1 MKKRNYFGKLLAIA
15 MVFAGFSLTS
25 CDENDNAIIN
35 GEVWVKPEVQLVDGG
50 AIITGSSTADINRM
64 LGRVRQQD
72 VEAAENGDQFTIN
85 IETPVLNAT
94 ADDHTLTIAAVDNG
108 DLVLNLPSNIVTEVP
123 LVIQTLG
130 VADDT
135 PSMPSTNEVEINIP
149 SGSSNIDLGINL
161 PTSTV
166 TLKGGTVNELIAKT
180 GWGTLIIE
188 SDVTVNWLNING
200 GDAVVKDGGKVLGAL
215 MDDDFD
221 VKKEGIKVDDL
232 YKNEIP
238 SGSPT
243 DDDFFY
249 VNKAKIIKKD
259 NGGRVYFNVW
269 QYSEDPKN
277 EVEIVISDGAR
288 VDTWVSNSTANYRPT
303 ITILGEGD
311 AKMMQYG
318 YIDDNDG
325 KVYTY
330 GNTLNMSGIK
340 SISNV
345 TADLTHCL
353 VWNDETEEYEE
364 LEIDEDY
371 DTYLNLPQNAKNCAF
386 YAIWSIDAEGSVI
399 NNCSLTADRISNI
412 NPACE
417 NSTFKGKN
425 ISLSDK
431 ISGNSATIKDC
442 KFEGIEDN
450 SSTSIIFPY
459 QTSDRKKFD
468 FIVSGCEFTKNVR
481 IATSFTYDELWRDKD
496 GNLVTDAYYWWVLDE
511 NGEPLD
517 QYESWNTR
525 QLSTSLDDVPQA
537 NKDNGLGNYNGYFT
551 QHSDY
556 GIWKP
561 YQYKDYTANLTFEN
575 SKYDG
580 KAFAKDTDF
589 IRSVGT
595 GVAADGNSGTMTYFI
610 IDGKKYEAVY
620 VANSDKWKLVEAE

>member
-1 MKKRNYFGKLLAIA
+1 MMKRNYFGKFLAIA
-15 MVFAGFSLTS
+15 MIFAGFSLVS

-35 GEVWVKPEVQLVDGG
+35 GQVWVKPEVKLVDGG
-50 AIITGSSTADINRM
+50 AIVTGSSTADINRM
-64 LGRVRQQD
+64 LSRVRQEIM
-72 VEAAENGDQFTIN
+72 EAADQGEKFTID
-85 IETPVLNAT
+85 IQTPVLNST
-94 ADDHTLTIAAVDNG
+94 AADNTLNIAAVTGG
-108 DLVLNLPSNIVTEVP
+108 DIVLNLPSNIVTEVP
-123 LVIQTLG
+123 LMIQALG
-130 VADDT
+130 VADDAPAA
-135 PSMPSTNEVEINIP
+135 PSDNEVEINIP

-188 SDVTVNWLNING
+188 SGVTVNWLNING
-200 GDAVVKDGGKVLGAL
+200 GNAVVKDGGKVLGAL

-259 NGGRVYFNVW
+259 NGGRVYFDVW

-311 AKMMQYG
+311 AKMMLYG
-318 YIDDNDG
+318 YKNGDG
-325 KVYTY
+325 KVYMY
-330 GNTLNMSGIK
+330 SNSLGLAGIK
-340 SISNV
+340 SVSNV

-353 VWNDETEEYEE
+353 VWNDETQEYEE
-364 LEIDEDY
+364 LEVDEDY
-371 DTYLNLPQNAKNCAF
+371 DTYVYVPQNAKDCKF
-386 YAIWSIDAEGSVI
+386 YATEYINADGIQ
-399 NNCSLTADRISNI
+399 NNCILSSNRIYAV
-412 NPACE
+412 NPKSE
-417 NSTFKGKN
+417 NTTYKGSN
-425 ISLSDK
+425 ISLSDN
-431 ISGNSATIKDC
+431 ISGNSATIKNC
-442 KFEGIEDN
+442 KFEGAEDN
-450 SSTSIIFPY
+450 STTNIIFPY

-468 FIVSGCEFTKNVR
+468 FTVSGCEFAKNVK
-481 IATSFTYDELWRDKD
+481 IATEFTYDERWMDKD
-496 GNLVTDAYYWWVLDE
+496 GNPVTDAYYWWILDE
-511 NGEPLD
+511 NGEPITTD
-517 QYESWNTR
+517 WACR
-525 QLSTSLDDVPQA
+525 QFSTSLDDVPA
-537 NKDNGLGNYNGYFT
+537 KNKENGLNSWYDGYFEE
-551 QHSDY
+551 HNDY

-561 YQYKDYTANLTFEN
+561 FQYKDYTANLTFEN

-580 KAFAKDTDF
+580 QPFTDKTDF
-589 IRSVGT
+589 IGYVGT
-595 GVAADGNSGTMTYFI
+595 GVATDGNPGTKTYFV

-620 VANSDKWKLVEAE
+620 VANTEKWRLVEAE

>member
-1 MKKRNYFGKLLAIA
+1 MKKNYFGKLLAIA
-15 MVFAGFSLTS
+15 MIFAGFSLTS

-35 GEVWVKPEVQLVDGG
+35 GEVWVKPEVQFVDGG

-64 LGRVRQQD
+64 LGRVRQQV
-72 VEAAENGDQFTIN
+72 VEAAENGDQFTID

-188 SDVTVNWLNING
+188 SGVTVNWLNING

-259 NGGRVYFNVW
+259 NGGRVYFDVW

-311 AKMMQYG
+311 AKMMLYG
-318 YIDDNDG
+318 YKNGDG
-325 KVYTY
+325 KVYMY
-330 GNTLNMSGIK
+330 SNTLGLAGIK
-340 SISNV
+340 SVSNV

-353 VWNDETEEYEE
+353 VWNDETQKYEE
-364 LEIDEDY
+364 LEVDEDY
-371 DTYLNLPQNAKNCAF
+371 DTYINLPQNAKDCAF
-386 YAIWSIDAEGSVI
+386 ICSYSINAEGVQ
-399 NNCSLTADRISNI
+399 NNCSLEASNI
-412 NPACE
+412 YNIDPKSE
-417 NSTFKGKN
+417 STTFKGN
-425 ISLSDK
+425 SIRFSNNL
-431 ISGNSATIKDC
+431 SGNSATIKNC
-442 KFEGIEDN
+442 KFEGTKENNTTQIV
-450 SSTSIIFPY
+450 FPY

-468 FIVSGCEFTKNVR
+468 FIVSGCEFSKNVR
-481 IATSFTYDELWRDKD
+481 IGTSFVYDERWYDKD
-496 GNLVTDAYYWWVLDE
+496 GNPVTDAYYWWILDE
-511 NGEPLD
+511 NGDPITTD
-517 QYESWNTR
+517 WACR
-525 QLSTSLDDVPQA
+525 QFSTSLDDVPQA
-537 NKDNGLGNYNGYFT
+537 NKDNGLNSWYDGYFEE
-551 QHSDY
+551 HDDY

-561 YQYKDYTANLTFEN
+561 LQYKDYTANLTFEN

-580 KAFAKDTDF
+580 KAFTDKTDF
-589 IRSVGT
+589 IDYVGT
-595 GVAADGNSGTMTYFI
+595 GVATDGNPGTMTYFF

-620 VANSDKWKLVEAE
+620 VANTEKWKLVEAD

>member
-1 MKKRNYFGKLLAIA
+1 MKKRNYFGKFLAIA

-64 LGRVRQQD
+64 LGRVRQQ
-72 VEAAENGDQFTIN
+72 VMEAAENGDQFTIN
-85 IETPVLNAT
+85 IETPVLNST
-94 ADDHTLTIAAVDNG
+94 ADDHTLTIAAADNG

-123 LVIQTLG
+123 LVIQALG

-135 PSMPSTNEVEINIP
+135 PSAPSTNEVEINIP
-149 SGSSNIDLGINL
+149 SSSSNIDLGINL

-166 TLKGGTVNELIAKT
+166 TLNGGTINELIAKT

-188 SDVTVNWLNING
+188 SGVTVNWLNING

-249 VNKAKIIKKD
+249 VDKAKIIKKD
-259 NGGRVYFNVW
+259 NGGRVYMDVW

-288 VDTWVSNSTANYRPT
+288 VDTWASNSSANYRPT

-318 YIDDNDG
+318 YKDDDG
-325 KVYTY
+325 KVYSY
-330 GNTLNMSGIK
+330 GNSISMAGIK

-345 TADLTHCL
+345 TADMTHCL
-353 VWNDETEEYEE
+353 VWNDETQEYEE
-364 LEIDEDY
+364 LEIEKDF
-371 DTYLNLPQNAKNCAF
+371 DTYLYLPQNAKDCAF
-386 YAIWSIDAEGSVI
+386 YSTWSIDANNGVI
-399 NNCSLTADRISNI
+399 NNCSLTTNQIYNI

-417 NSTFKGKN
+417 GSTFKGN
-425 ISLSDK
+425 SISLSRNL
-431 ISGNSATIKDC
+431 SGNSATIKDC
-442 KFEGIEDN
+442 KFEGTEENNTTQIV
-450 SSTSIIFPY
+450 FPY

-468 FIVSGCEFTKNVR
+468 FIVSGCEFTKNVK
-481 IATSFTYDELWRDKD
+481 IGTEFVSDALWYDEE
-496 GNLVTDAYYWWVLDE
+496 GNTVKDAYYWWMLDE

-517 QYESWNTR
+517 QYRNWNTR
-525 QLSTSLDDVPQA
+525 QYSTSLDDVPQA

-551 QHSDY
+551 YHSDY

-580 KAFAKDTDF
+580 QAFTYKTDF
-589 IRSVGT
+589 INYVGT
-595 GVAADGNSGTMTYFI
+595 GVATDGNPGTMTYFI

-620 VANSDKWKLVEAE
+620 VANTEKWKLVEAE